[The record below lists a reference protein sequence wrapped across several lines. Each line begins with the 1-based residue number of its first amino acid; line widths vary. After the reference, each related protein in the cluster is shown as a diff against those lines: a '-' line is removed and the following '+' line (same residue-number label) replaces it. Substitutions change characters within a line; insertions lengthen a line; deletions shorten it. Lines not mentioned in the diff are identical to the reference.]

1 MSFFDKV
8 MFNSK
13 ESAVSEEKTM
23 ASVIEN
29 MKLLL
34 SERPDLKHLLN
45 DFEGGMLSQE
55 EFVAKCTT
63 EFTKEL
69 LSYRLLERKNDM
81 QAW

>member
-13 ESAVSEEKTM
+13 ESAVNEEKTM
-23 ASVIEN
+23 DSVIEN

-45 DFEGGMLSQE
+45 DFEGGNLSQE

>member
-13 ESAVSEEKTM
+13 ESGVNEERTM
-23 ASVIEN
+23 NSVVEN

-34 SERPDLKHLLN
+34 SERSDLKNILV
-45 DFEGGMLSQE
+45 DFESGKFSQE
-55 EFVAKCTT
+55 EFVAICTT